1 MRSLWGSI
9 EATGSFC
16 QSLLVCR
23 VQAGFIKGRIQII
36 SEARAQVAVLDGMS
50 HSVNSIPPSNAE
62 QPG

>member
-23 VQAGFIKGRIQII
+23 VQAGFITGRIQMI
-36 SEARAQVAVLDGMS
+36 SEARAQVAVLEGMS
-50 HSVNSIPPSNAE
+50 HLVNSIFHSKAE